1 MASDRMEFKEPFKI
15 YTAENNLEAQMIV
28 QMLGAN
34 GIAAFADE
42 DQSGVS
48 LWAFGTITQFHQ
60 PNVWIEKSA
69 TQSAAE
75 LIRRFEE
82 TKRVR
87 ENPGTG
93 NSQIQVEC
101 EECGKIS
108 SFPDSLD
115 GTTQECSHCQAYLD
129 VGEVECDGAAGESEE

>member
-1 MASDRMEFKEPFKI
+1 MARDHMEFKDPFKM

-48 LWAFGTITQFHQ
+48 LWIGGTITQFHQ

-69 TQSAAE
+69 TQNAAE

-82 TKRVR
+82 TKWERAY
-87 ENPGTG
+87 PGTAD
-93 NSQIQVEC
+93 SHIQVEC

-108 SFPDSLD
+108 SFSDSLD
-115 GTTQECSHCQAYLD
+115 GTIQECPHCQAYLD
-129 VGEVECDGAAGESEE
+129 VGEVDCDEDFGESEE